1 MTEDMDELQLITFKI
16 GDEIF
21 TVDIKNVREVVN
33 VKDIIKVPKAPHYVE
48 GVMNLRGKIITLV
61 NSASILGFG
70 STVNNKCKVLIY
82 AIDNDKDVGLVVDH
96 VLGVLRINGKSIEKP
111 VMGVNSYVKGFIKS
125 GDTIMILLDMDKI
138 IKALNSVLG
147 GLGV

>member
-70 STVNNKCKVLIY
+70 STVNNKSKVLIY
-82 AIDNDKDVGLVVDH
+82 AIDNEEDVGLVVDH

-111 VMGVNSYVKGFIKS
+111 VMSVNSYVEGFIKS
-125 GDTIMILLDMDKI
+125 GDTIMILDMDKI
-138 IKALNSVLG
+138 IKELNSVLG
-147 GLGV
+147 GLGA

>member
-1 MTEDMDELQLITFKI
+1 MDELQLITFKI

-33 VKDIIKVPKAPHYVE
+33 VKDIIKVPKVSRYVE
-48 GVMNLRGKIITLV
+48 DVMNLGGKIITLV

-70 STVNNKCKVLIY
+70 STVNNKSKVLIY
-82 AIDNDKDVGLVVDH
+82 TIDNEEDVGLVVDH

-138 IKALNSVLG
+138 IKELNSVLG
-147 GLGV
+147 GLGA